1 MKKQLLSTLLA
12 LSMIF
17 SIMPTSL
24 LTSVSADSTYTFLDI
39 ENVVYDSTGHLKSIT
54 VKSNQ
59 SNSAIAG
66 TEDVVLTLAL
76 GGETIGYYKGST
88 WTDLIDDEETTYDDD
103 ETITWSTLD

>member
-1 MKKQLLSTLLA
+1 MKKRLLSVLIA

-17 SIMPTSL
+17 SVMPTSL
-24 LTSVSADSTYTFLDI
+24 LTNVSADSTYTFLDI

-76 GGETIGYYKGST
+76 DRKST
-88 WTDLIDDEETTYDDD
+88 RLNSSHPTT
-103 ETITWSTLD
+103 SRMPSSA